1 MKKEDLIDS
10 GDKKELLLETAG
22 ALFAEHGFDGTSVR
36 MIAEKSGMNIAMISY
51 YFGSKEKLF
60 EEFIALK
67 INYMREHLQA
77 LVENDKIDP
86 WEKMKIVI
94 EGYSERIIK
103 SSGAFHK
110 LMMRELSLGQR
121 NHITA
126 MIEEKIMFNMR
137 SVHSIVKE
145 GIRKRVFHSDVDF
158 SMLMSTMIGTIT
170 QTISSES
177 MFRCFLDL
185 ENKKKTKKIDADE
198 QSKRIQKHLK
208 KLFASYLLIH
218 PEKYKF

>member
-1 MKKEDLIDS
+1 VKREELTDS

-60 EEFIALK
+60 EEFIGLK
-67 INYMREHLQA
+67 INYMREQLQA
-77 LVENDKIDP
+77 LVENDTIDP
-86 WEKMKIVI
+86 WKKMEIVI
-94 EGYSERIIK
+94 EGYSQRIIK

-110 LMMRELSLGQR
+110 MMMRELSLGQR
-121 NHITA
+121 NHITSL
-126 MIEEKIMFNMR
+126 IEEKIMFNMR
-137 SVHSIVKE
+137 SVHSIFKE
-145 GIRKRVFHSDVDF
+145 GVRKRVFRSDVDF

-170 QTISSES
+170 QTISSEK

-185 ENKKKTKKIDADE
+185 ENKKKVKEMDANE
-198 QSKRIQKHLK
+198 QCKQVQKHLK
-208 KLFASYLLIH
+208 KLFSCYLLIH
-218 PEKYKF
+218 PEKYKI